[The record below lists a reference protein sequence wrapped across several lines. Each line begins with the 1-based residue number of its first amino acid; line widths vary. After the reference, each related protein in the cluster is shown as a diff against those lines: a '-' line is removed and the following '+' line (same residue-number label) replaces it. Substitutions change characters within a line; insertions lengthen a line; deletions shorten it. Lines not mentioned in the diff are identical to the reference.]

1 VRQARM
7 NAIATASTPNCPHCA
22 KPMRLARTIPR
33 LGGLP
38 ELRTYECRACGVTF
52 TEAVDAA
59 YEADASHALSEAV

>member
-1 VRQARM
+1 
-7 NAIATASTPNCPHCA
+7 
-22 KPMRLARTIPR
+22 MRLARTIPR